1 MRRFAKHTGDFEM
14 IFIII
19 EIILVIIAIFYWPE
33 IGWPCAIGF
42 LVLSLLIRKD
52 SPKKRKKPVKAMKR
66 LDQMKSWEKTPNVP
80 SAPTSRWI
88 EHEPLFGSNYFECA
102 NCHTKFDSAYTKCP
116 KCGIVMSRRTK
127 YSPDFIDECE
137 FMDML

>member
-1 MRRFAKHTGDFEM
+1 MNGL
-14 IFIII
+14 III
-19 EIILVIIAIFYWPE
+19 IDIILVLVL
-33 IGWPCAIGF
+33 IGTAPKLALLVGF
-42 LVLSLLIRKD
+42 LVLFALLVNWLG
-52 SPKKRKKPVKAMKR
+52 KRKKAKGYFKPPT
-66 LDQMKSWEKTPNVP
+66 LDQRTQRLVSQTPVYSNK
-80 SAPTSRWI
+80 SRWI